1 MFPPDDNAVRSSTAS
16 NLAGFGPN
24 WADAVAHS
32 LAGQAH
38 AAPVAATP
46 ARRTRRPG
54 PPDEVAFP
62 VAPMLDMAFQLL
74 AFFILTFQPA
84 SNELR
89 IDLELPIAAPAQP
102 RAEGGQ
108 AKSDTS
114 LSVIPKI
121 DIANDLRITATADP
135 SGNLVSLKLGLA
147 DVPDIKTLGDRLT
160 RYRKLLENKPLKV
173 VLMADPGLV
182 YDQAAQIF
190 AAAQAAGAET
200 IHLGENAAPRRPAP

>member
-1 MFPPDDNAVRSSTAS
+1 MLPPTDNAAIASTAS
-16 NLAGFGPN
+16 DLAGFGPN
-24 WADAVAHS
+24 WADTVARS
-32 LAGQAH
+32 LAGQS
-38 AAPVAATP
+38 PVNPVESPP

-54 PPDEVAFP
+54 PPEEVAFP

-121 DIANDLRITATADP
+121 DIANDLRITATADGN
-135 SGNLVSLKLGLA
+135 GNLVSLKLGLA

-173 VLMADPGLV
+173 VLMADPGLT
-182 YDQAAQIF
+182 YDQAAQII

>member
-1 MFPPDDNAVRSSTAS
+1 MPPAEPAGRYTPSD
-16 NLAGFGPN
+16 LAGFGPN
-24 WADAVAHS
+24 WAQAVARTLDASPVDAVP
-32 LAGQAH
+32 AGNSS
-38 AAPVAATP
+38 

-54 PPDEVAFP
+54 PPEEVAFP

-89 IDLELPIAAPAQP
+89 IDLELPIAASAQP

-108 AKSDTS
+108 AKADNT
-114 LSVIPKI
+114 LTALPKI
-121 DIANDLRITATADP
+121 DIASDLRITATADA
-135 SGNLVSLKLGLA
+135 SGNLVSLRLGLA

-173 VLMADPGLV
+173 VLMADSGLV
-182 YDQAAQIF
+182 YDQAAQII

-200 IHLGENAAPRRPAP
+200 IHLGENNAPRSPAP